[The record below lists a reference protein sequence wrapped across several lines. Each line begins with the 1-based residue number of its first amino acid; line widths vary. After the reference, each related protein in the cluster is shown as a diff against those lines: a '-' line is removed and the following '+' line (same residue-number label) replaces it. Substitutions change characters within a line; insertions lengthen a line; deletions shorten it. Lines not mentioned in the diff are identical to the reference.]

1 MRVRREDIE
10 KLHLRQLEHLGRQ
23 IEARETKAKHI
34 ATRKNWMERQTNANY
49 RNEFDR
55 IRGELS
61 HFRGSTV
68 DRAKLSRR
76 AEELQRLFSSGNV

>member
-1 MRVRREDIE
+1 MRVRREDVE
-10 KLHLRQLEHLGRQ
+10 KLHMRQLEHLGRQ

-34 ATRKNWMERQTNANY
+34 ATRKRWLERQTNANY
-49 RNEFDR
+49 RNEYDR

-68 DRAKLSRR
+68 DRRKLQNRVE
-76 AEELQRLFSSGNV
+76 ALQRLFSSGSV